1 MNALFYVDVIDQG
14 TQSWIFNEFFS
25 IFRVLWLLMPLLLSL
40 KTSQKLFLPLIQ
52 SRILQNQQL
61 QVKLMPYKN
70 MTNSL

>member
-14 TQSWIFNEFFS
+14 TQSCIFNEFFS

-61 QVKLMPYKN
+61 QVKNMPYKN
-70 MTNSL
+70 MNNSL